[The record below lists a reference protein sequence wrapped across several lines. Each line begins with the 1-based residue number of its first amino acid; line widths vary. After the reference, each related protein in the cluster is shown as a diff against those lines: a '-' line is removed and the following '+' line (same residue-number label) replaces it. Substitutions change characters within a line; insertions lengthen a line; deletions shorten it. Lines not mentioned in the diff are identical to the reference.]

1 MAQWPAAAWS
11 WPIHEGHQW
20 DAHQS
25 WWEHDEQPWWEASRR
40 PWWSTAAWSQ
50 RDEKGYL
57 TQQLPSR
64 PSGTDDAD
72 DGPTVEALA
81 ALLREWGGWRPASAV
96 GHLYTE
102 ANGAH
107 KKAIQARGSVSAFV
121 RAHADVFAMEPPGPG
136 ENCPS
141 IRLLSDG
148 EREEIQRVAEA
159 RRPKCKF
166 YQSGACLKGSE
177 CKFSHDVQV
186 APAPPPMAVPEN
198 CEELT
203 GAARMDAIRAQ
214 ISYYLSDE
222 NLRRDSF
229 FQGIMATTE
238 GGWIPLAIV
247 LKCKRIQLMQPT
259 THDII
264 NAVRREPWVECRS
277 KPGSE
282 AIRRIRPPP
291 ALEDSQAQLAI
302 TVPEALEPSL
312 EDVPLTLLRSLCPGW
327 KAVVEDTARRSFC
340 YIRRNTW
347 PLEQLEKELELLE
360 SKSDWTKL
368 HSKKGLVTRSTA
380 WYVKTGCRCRYS
392 YGDTVM
398 EPIEKPTWLEEIED
412 RVLGEGCGLPKEDW
426 PNCVNMNLYEDEGQN
441 VGWHSDDEGL
451 FRGCERDCRI
461 ISASWGA
468 LRTFEV
474 ALKDRHH
481 VSGRPSIFPDSV
493 RSAALLPG
501 DLLSM
506 EGLFQRHYGHQVA
519 KGPTASEKEPPRRVR
534 VNLTW
539 RYIVEHKYM
548 CPLKKR

>member
-1 MAQWPAAAWS
+1 VQAK
-11 WPIHEGHQW
+11 
-20 DAHQS
+20 
-25 WWEHDEQPWWEASRR
+25 R
-40 PWWSTAAWSQ
+40 
-50 RDEKGYL
+50 
-57 TQQLPSR
+57 
-64 PSGTDDAD
+64 SGSDDAD
-72 DGPTVEALA
+72 DGPTVA
-81 ALLREWGGWRPASAV
+81 ALVALLQEWGGWRPASAV
-96 GHLYTE
+96 GYLYTE

-107 KKAIQARGSVSAFV
+107 KKAIQAHGSVSAFV

-141 IRLLSDG
+141 IRLLSDD
-148 EREEIQRVAEA
+148 ERESALLAAESQRPRCKFFQAGTCLKGAE
-159 RRPKCKF
+159 CKF
-166 YQSGACLKGSE
+166 Y
-177 CKFSHDVQV
+177 HDLQL

-198 CEELT
+198 CEELK

-222 NLRRDSF
+222 NLQRDRF

-238 GGWIPLAIV
+238 GGWIPLAIMTR
-247 LKCKRIQLMQPT
+247 CKRIQLMQATMP
-259 THDII
+259 DII
-264 NAVRREPWVECRS
+264 NAIRREPWVECRN

-291 ALEDSQAQLAI
+291 TLEDSQAQLALA
-302 TVPEALEPSL
+302 VPEASEPSL
-312 EDVPLTLLRSLCPGW
+312 EEVPLALLRSLCPGW
-327 KAVVEDTARRSFC
+327 KPVVEDTARRSFC
-340 YIRRNTW
+340 FIRRSTW
-347 PLEQLEKELELLE
+347 PLEQLQKELDMLE

-368 HSKKGLVTRSTA
+368 HSKKGQVTRSTA
-380 WYVKTGCRCRYS
+380 WYVKAGCKCRYS

-398 EPIEKPTWLEEIED
+398 EPIDKPPWLEEIED
-412 RVLGEGCGLPKEDW
+412 RVLGEGCGLKKEDW
-426 PNCVNMNLYEDEGQN
+426 PNCVNMNLYEDESQN

-474 ALKDRHH
+474 ALKDRQHA
-481 VSGRPSIFPDSV
+481 SGRPSIFPETV

-519 KGPTASEKEPPRRVR
+519 KGPTASEARPPRRVR

-548 CPLKKR
+548 CPLHKKR